1 MSWPSTECNSII
13 WDVSSIHRNKEYP
26 PGLHLRWLYDRL
38 NFAEDSFSSYIFSGF
53 ALQQEFLKYYGVPPY
68 CLPPESS
75 QTVPQAS
82 PSSSPPSSGGSFSS
96 SRNVPASI
104 GAYHIRSLL
113 LRHSQCASIS
123 LRCHHVLV
131 QFDPPLL
138 PVILDSIK
146 TGNVMLY
153 LDLTR

>member
-1 MSWPSTECNSII
+1 MFLQFIEIKNTLRDCTFGGYTTALTLQK
-13 WDVSSIHRNKEYP
+13 IHS
-26 PGLHLRWLYDRL
+26 LLT
-38 NFAEDSFSSYIFSGF
+38 FFSGL
-53 ALQQEFLKYYGVPPY
+53 ALQQEFVKYYGVPPY
-68 CLPPESS
+68 CHPPESS

-104 GAYHIRSLL
+104 GAYYIRSLL